1 MIKFE
6 YLIAIMILLPIF
18 GCGGGGGGS
27 SDEGE
32 AQTDPNQFV
41 VTDTEQY
48 FAEHISPKI
57 IQKSCITCHISSG
70 VAKDTPLN
78 YVNSS
83 VTDHT
88 DQNRQLILDYFAG
101 DSGNA
106 QKYLQKVQGQL
117 DHGGRLV
124 LNSDSDEYKM
134 LEAWVQAVTQ

>member
-1 MIKFE
+1 MLNLKW
-6 YLIAIMILLPIF
+6 LLTLLLLALA
-18 GCGGGGGGS
+18 GCGGGGGGGG

-57 IQKSCITCHISSG
+57 IQVSCITCHISGG

-78 YVNSS
+78 YVADS
-83 VTDHT
+83 VLNHT
-88 DQNRQLILDYFAG
+88 ELNRQTILAYFANE
-101 DSGNA
+101 SGNA
-106 QKYLQKVQGQL
+106 AKYLQKVQGQAG
-117 DHGGRLV
+117 HSGGEV